1 MIAQKILSFQFT
13 STLVLILCA
22 NIAYVL
28 GCNLII
34 KFMEYFDHARWASAI
49 AKRISDEWSGASD
62 FPQDVV
68 LLRKSLEKMLSNDLD
83 VVTSLIGTGV
93 IEKDYFDK
101 LV

>member
-1 MIAQKILSFQFT
+1 
-13 STLVLILCA
+13 
-22 NIAYVL
+22 
-28 GCNLII
+28 
-34 KFMEYFDHARWASAI
+34 MEYFDHARWASAIAI

>member
-1 MIAQKILSFQFT
+1 MLFRIALFENATGERIWRFNVKRQ
-13 STLVLILCA
+13 
-22 NIAYVL
+22 
-28 GCNLII
+28 
-34 KFMEYFDHARWASAI
+34 FMEYFDHARWASAI

-93 IEKDYFDK
+93 IENDYFDK